1 MPLNHIRK
9 EVNTITH
16 HPKTKSPRVAHYA
29 EAKHPRKDARDTT
42 NIAQTYRQLVATL
55 RLKPE
60 SQRVDVLAAELAS
73 SVARGDRRTVDI
85 VVKGQA
91 NRHQNAADILK
102 PYGIDVRFIYRT
114 INTHNPIH
122 SAWVVL
128 RQSKP
133 QASEFTGATV
143 RERQVTA

>member
-1 MPLNHIRK
+1 MN
-9 EVNTITH
+9 
-16 HPKTKSPRVAHYA
+16 
-29 EAKHPRKDARDTT
+29 

-60 SQRVDVLAAELAS
+60 SQQVDVLAAELA
-73 SVARGDRRTVDI
+73 AALAIKKRHTVDI
-85 VVKGQA
+85 VVQGQA
-91 NRHQNAADILK
+91 NRHQHAADVLK
-102 PYGIDVRFIYRT
+102 SYGVDVRFKHRT

-128 RQSKP
+128 RPSNPEPSQ
-133 QASEFTGATV
+133 FTGATV